1 MKCKICGSDSQIV
14 FETKILKKYEVKY
27 FRCPTCEFVQTE
39 DPYWLEEA
47 YSSAISDLDLGSV
60 NRAISNSTLVEGAI
74 LLGFNPKA
82 KFIDWG
88 GGYGILTRLM
98 RDRGFDFYWR
108 DLYCEN
114 LFAKQ
119 FVASSGNKYEL
130 LTAFEV
136 FEHLVNPIDDIRAM
150 KTWASN
156 ILFSTLLQPRNG
168 EALEDWW
175 YLTREH
181 GQHVSL
187 YSIESLRYLAKRFA
201 LHLQSDGTSIHLLSQ
216 EPISPLKFKAMTS
229 GTRAARLI
237 RKIARRRAKPR
248 SLLMDDF
255 RNVTGWNV

>member
-1 MKCKICGSDSQIV
+1 
-14 FETKILKKYEVKY
+14 VKY
-27 FRCPTCEFVQTE
+27 FRCPACQFLQTE
-39 DPYWLEEA
+39 YPYWPDEA

-60 NRAISNSTLVEGAI
+60 NRATSNSTLVEGTI

-82 KFIDWG
+82 KFVDWG

-108 DLYCEN
+108 DRYCEN

-119 FVASSGNKYEL
+119 FIASSESKYEL

-136 FEHLVNPIDDIRAM
+136 FEHLANPIEDIGAM

-156 ILFSTLLQPRNG
+156 ILFSTNLQPRNS

-187 YSIESLRYLAKRFA
+187 YSTKSLKYLANRFA
-201 LHLQSDGTSIHLLSQ
+201 LHLQSDGSSIHLLSQ
-216 EPISPLKFKAMTS
+216 EPISPLRFKAMTS
-229 GTRAARLI
+229 GTRAARLV
-237 RKIARRRAKPR
+237 RKIARRRANSK
-248 SLLMDDF
+248 SLLIDDF